1 MSKHTAKLSHRSFLT
16 PLDAEKR
23 TLHLEISLSEPI
35 SYLPGDS
42 IALDVENSPHQV
54 EKWLKKFSK
63 NPHEIVVNRRTQ
75 EELPLYSYLKKQ
87 VNLQSIQDG
96 DLSRARPLMPRF
108 YSIASSQSLYPNQMH
123 LLVTLEEFLDDEG
136 QKMMG
141 VGSEYLFSELG
152 LNDSVQFKLYPNE
165 QFRLPHP
172 TVPLIMVGPG
182 TGLAP
187 FKAFLEER
195 MYQNAPAKSWLL
207 FGERNRNSHFY
218 YEDFLTGLEQSGQ
231 LELSL
236 AFSRDG
242 DQKVYVQDRL
252 KEQKEKLFNYLDEGA
267 VIYICGDAKMMAKG
281 VTETLEMLYSE
292 KTSKDLDEAKEW
304 LRRLKAEGRLKLD
317 VY

>member
-23 TLHLEISLSEPI
+23 TLHLEISFTEPLV
-35 SYLPGDS
+35 YLPGDS
-42 IALDVENSPHQV
+42 IALDVENSPIQV
-54 EKWLKKFSK
+54 EKWLKKFSRD
-63 NPHEIVVNRRTQ
+63 PHEIVVNRRTQ
-75 EELPLYSYLKKQ
+75 QELPLYSYLKKQ
-87 VNLQSIQDG
+87 VNLQSIREG

-123 LLVTLEEFLDDEG
+123 LLVTLEEFFDDEG
-136 QKMMG
+136 EKMMG

-152 LNDSVQFKLYPNE
+152 LNDLVQFKLFPNE
-165 QFRLPHP
+165 HFRLPDP
-172 TVPLIMVGPG
+172 TVPVIMIGPG

-195 MYQNAPAKSWLL
+195 IHQNAPGKTWLF
-207 FGERNRNSHFY
+207 FGERNRSSHFY
-218 YEDFLTGLEQSGQ
+218 YEDFLTGLEKKGQ

-242 DQKVYVQDRL
+242 AQKVYVQDKLR
-252 KEQKEKLFNYLDEGA
+252 EQKEKLFNYLDDGA
-267 VIYICGDAKMMAKG
+267 VLYICGDAKMMAKG

-292 KTSKDLDEAKEW
+292 KTARNLDEAQEW